1 MKAITKI
8 HKTLTGVVVSEKNA
22 KTVTVKVERKFNH
35 PRFKKLVVKDKKY
48 AAHDEKNI
56 AHLGD
61 TVRIRECRPM
71 SKTKHFY
78 VVKVVK
84 KAI

>member
-1 MKAITKI
+1 METKKFK
-8 HKTLTGVVVSEKNA
+8 KTLTGVVVSAKNN

-35 PRFKKLVVKDKKY
+35 PLYKKLVIRHKKY
-48 AAHDEKNI
+48 AAHDEHGI
-56 AHLGD
+56 AKLGD
-61 TVRIRECRPM
+61 RVRIRECRPM

-84 KAI
+84 KAE

>member
-1 MKAITKI
+1 MEIKKFK
-8 HKTLTGVVVSEKNA
+8 KTLTGVVVSEKNQ
-22 KTVTVKVERKFNH
+22 KTVTVEVERKFNH
-35 PRFKKLVVKDKKY
+35 PLYKKLVIKHKKY

-56 AHLGD
+56 AHIGD
-61 TVRIRECRPM
+61 TVRIKECRPM

>member
-1 MKAITKI
+1 MATRKFR
-8 HKTLTGVVVSEKNA
+8 KTLTGVVVSEKNA
-22 KTVTVKVERKFNH
+22 KTVIVEVERKFNH
-35 PRFKKLVVKDKKY
+35 PLYKKLVISHKKY
-48 AAHDEKNI
+48 AAHDEKSI

-61 TVRIRECRPM
+61 LVRITECRPI

-78 VVKVVK
+78 VTKIVK